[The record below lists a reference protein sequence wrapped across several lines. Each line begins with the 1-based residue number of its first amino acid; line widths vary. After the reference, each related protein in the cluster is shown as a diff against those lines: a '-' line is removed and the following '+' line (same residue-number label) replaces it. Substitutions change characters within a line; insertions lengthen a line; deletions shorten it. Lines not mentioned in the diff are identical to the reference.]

1 MSQRASWDWKEV
13 CGRSIPQLE
22 QGSKRPAGFE
32 VCSPMEGQAH
42 RRSGVACI
50 LDIGKIRGGGHPLS
64 PRRGLWKR
72 EKGLVPGKTK
82 SDAAEVA
89 GIRHEAD
96 DAEPPGGTHPPRNV
110 VPRTTAKG
118 VSAGRNSTLLLT
130 PVIALRVCRTRP
142 LCNVTT
148 SIYPKSSKTGTQEAT
163 ASESSRPCQ
172 TAPEG

>member
-96 DAEPPGGTHPPRNV
+96 DAEPPGGAPPSERCPTNHCEGCICWQKQHTLAHSRHSS
-110 VPRTTAKG
+110 PCMPNT
-118 VSAGRNSTLLLT
+118 STLQ
-130 PVIALRVCRTRP
+130 R
-142 LCNVTT
+142 
-148 SIYPKSSKTGTQEAT
+148 YH
-163 ASESSRPCQ
+163 
-172 TAPEG
+172 